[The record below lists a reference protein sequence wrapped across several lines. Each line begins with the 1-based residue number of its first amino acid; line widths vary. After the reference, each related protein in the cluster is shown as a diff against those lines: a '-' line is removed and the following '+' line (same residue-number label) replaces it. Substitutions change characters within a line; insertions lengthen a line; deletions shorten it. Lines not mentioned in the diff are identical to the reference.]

1 MGGFRDRGGRW
12 VVGQFGLL
20 AIVAFALL
28 SAGED
33 WGLVARIAGAVLVAL
48 GATLTTGGLITLGD
62 NLTPFPAPRSESALV
77 ERGVYRVVRHP
88 IYGGIVLGSLGAGIF
103 DGNLPAIWASVALM
117 AYLWTKAGHEEG
129 RLLARHPDYAD
140 YRGRVRGRLIPWVF

>member
-1 MGGFRDRGGRW
+1 
-12 VVGQFGLL
+12 
-20 AIVAFALL
+20 
-28 SAGED
+28 
-33 WGLVARIAGAVLVAL
+33 
-48 GATLTTGGLITLGD
+48 
-62 NLTPFPAPRSESALV
+62 SESALV

-103 DGNLPAIWASVALM
+103 DGNLPASWASVALM
-117 AYLWTKAGHEEG
+117 ASLWTKAGPEAG